1 MFSLFKKSEPSIP
14 YTDKV
19 WKKAEYASRG
29 MLMMAMMRLQQ
40 GRPCLLVSF
49 FESER
54 AKLTEFMTEHKLD
67 FVQLNESTSTQV
79 TATLYL
85 IHAVDLSKPAARS
98 FLKANAEKFSGE
110 VLFSGHYPIN
120 ATEQAALK
128 NLTEVGFQKFVFC
141 ISFDDPLLKIF
152 NSQNIVPLL
161 EKLGLEEEEAI
172 EHNMVTQS
180 IKRAREKVES
190 KISRVTGEIQAKS
203 PEEWFALNVK
213 I

>member
-19 WKKAEYASRG
+19 WKKAEYANKG

-40 GRPCLLVSF
+40 GRPCLLLCF

-54 AKLTEFMTEHKLD
+54 TKLADFMTEHKLE
-67 FVQLNESTSTQV
+67 FTQLDDSVSTQ
-79 TATLYL
+79 ATVSLYL
-85 IHAVDLSKPAARS
+85 AQASDLSRPAVIH
-98 FLKANAEKFSGE
+98 FLKSNTERFSGE
-110 VLFSGHYPIN
+110 ALFSGHYPIN
-120 ATEQAALK
+120 ATEQAVLK
-128 NLTEVGFQKFVFC
+128 NLSTVGFQKFVFC

-152 NSQNIVPLL
+152 NSQNILPLL
-161 EKLGLEEEEAI
+161 EKLGLEDEEAI

-190 KISRVTGEIQAKS
+190 KVTREIQAKS
-203 PEEWFALNVK
+203 PEEWFAINVK
-213 I
+213 K